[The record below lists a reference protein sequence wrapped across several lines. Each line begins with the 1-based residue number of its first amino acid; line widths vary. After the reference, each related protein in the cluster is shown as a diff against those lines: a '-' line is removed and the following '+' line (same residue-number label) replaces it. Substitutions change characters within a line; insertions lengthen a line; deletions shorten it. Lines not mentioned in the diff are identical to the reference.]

1 MADPAGRPL
10 EILRRLRWPVVRR
23 LGVHPWGDE
32 RSRVFGPGIE
42 YADVREYQLGEDSR
56 LIDWNLTARSDR
68 PFVRLSHPDRGLDV
82 WLLVDVS
89 QSLEWGTARCLKRDL
104 AIDFADAAA
113 LLLTRYGNRV
123 GAIMF
128 DSAVRRILPP
138 TAGRSGRLALVAH
151 LNAVAR
157 KAHEGAGTN
166 LPLALR
172 TARRLITRASL
183 LIVVSDFLVEPAWL
197 KEARALTERHELLAV
212 RVVDPRELE
221 IPDIGVV
228 CFEDPETGRQLEV
241 DTADRR
247 LRERFRQAAARQRE
261 QFAADVGRAR
271 GVSFEL
277 TTADDLVSQLVRILR
292 VERARQR
299 RIRTSAGPGRRAS

>member
-1 MADPAGRPL
+1 MAESPGRGL
-10 EILRRLRWPVVRR
+10 EVLRRVRWPVARR

-56 LIDWNLTARSDR
+56 LIDWNLSARSDR

-104 AIDFADAAA
+104 AIGFADAAA

-123 GAIMF
+123 GAIVF

-151 LNAVAR
+151 LNAAVRESREAS
-157 KAHEGAGTN
+157 GTD

-172 TARRLITRASL
+172 TARRLVTRASL

-197 KEARALTERHELLAV
+197 KEVRALSERHEVMAV

-241 DTADRR
+241 DTSDGR
-247 LRERFRQAAARQRE
+247 LRTRFEQAAARQRE
-261 QFAADVGRAR
+261 QFAEDVKRAH
-271 GVSFEL
+271 GVPVEL
-277 TTADDLVSQLVRILR
+277 STAGDLVLQLVAMLR
-292 VERARQR
+292 MERARQR
-299 RIRTSAGPGRRAS
+299 RTRVRGRQGIAS